1 MADIVPTLFGLTP
14 EAYQQRQAAEADR
27 MALEYAQLS
36 PMQQAQFAI
45 GRSAY
50 QLAGA
55 LGGALGGRDPVLQM
69 ISTRQAV
76 AREIDP
82 NDLETYKA
90 GILKL
95 RDANDPVGA
104 MQLTQ
109 VLQERL
115 KSTAEIGRLE
125 AATQASR
132 AQASKTAEEER
143 RIRLSA
149 EQSEKLQEQLNA
161 LGPDA
166 TDEQVLGILTR
177 YGNPEKVLSALQTK
191 QARQETQDFRAA
203 QAQQQ
208 RDFQAQQAELARQA
222 REQQAERDR
231 EIRLQMAADA
241 NNARIEAAKERG
253 ATQMQIAQMQIAG
266 RKELATLAASLK
278 GPKVL
283 PSGLQKDEDK
293 DLELIDNFEARKETL
308 APAIQALTPD
318 PKTNKPFLELGPLA
332 NARYL
337 AQNVS
342 GNSTD
347 QSRAFANLQRA
358 VQEATNLKTDAAKG
372 VQTDKDVLRFANELI
387 AAFGKYDTKTT
398 LDALINFRTATEKA
412 QDRTRTRLESRRE
425 SQGVEAYFGDKRPRP
440 AAPTQQVPAVAI
452 PQQAIDYLRQN
463 PNLKAD
469 FDKKYGS
476 GQADRILGGG
486 K

>member
-1 MADIVPTLFGLTP
+1 MADIVQSLFGLTP
-14 EAYQQRQAAEADR
+14 EAYQQRQAAAADR

-45 GRSAY
+45 GRGAY

-55 LGGALGGRDPVLQM
+55 LGGQDPELQRISARNAIAQQIDYTNPQSMMAGVQAL
-69 ISTRQAV
+69 SQAG
-76 AREIDP
+76 D
-82 NDLETYKA
+82 T
-90 GILKL
+90 
-95 RDANDPVGA
+95 VGA
-104 MQLTQ
+104 MQLADILRKTESEMALRGQ
-109 VLQERL
+109 RM
-115 KSTAEIGRLE
+115 
-125 AATQASR
+125 AATQASL
-132 AQASKTAEEER
+132 AQASKTEEEER
-143 RIRLSA
+143 RIRIGA
-149 EQSEKLQEQLNA
+149 EQAERLQAQLNS

-166 TDEQVLGILTR
+166 TDEQVLNVLTR
-177 YGNPEKVLSALQTK
+177 YGNPEKALSALQTK
-191 QARQETQDFRAA
+191 QARQEGQDFRAA

-208 RDFQAQQAELARQA
+208 RDFQAQQAELARQE
-222 REQQAERDR
+222 RERQKERDR
-231 EIRLQMAADA
+231 EVRLQMAADA
-241 NNARIEAAKERG
+241 NQARIDAAKERG
-253 ATQMQIAQMQIAG
+253 ATQLQIAQMQQEG
-266 RKELATLAASLK
+266 RRQMAALAASLK
-278 GPKVL
+278 GPKAL
-283 PSGLQKDEDK
+283 PAALQKEEDK

-332 NARYL
+332 NARYF
-337 AQNVS
+337 AQNAA

-398 LDALINFRTATEKA
+398 LEALTNFRTATERA

-425 SQGVEAYFGDKRPRP
+425 SQGVEAYFGAKRPRP
-440 AAPTQQVPAVAI
+440 AAPNQQVPTVSI

-469 FDKKYGS
+469 FDKKYGA
-476 GQADRILGGG
+476 GQADRVLGGG